1 MAYSVVNFSPR
12 FKREEN
18 QCYIAL
24 AGTPDAMV
32 KHLERIIGDIKQHG
46 KPIQENMTGFK
57 IEAQVITPIWNGKSY

>member
-1 MAYSVVNFSPR
+1 MAQQINFSER
-12 FKREEN
+12 FKEQTN

-32 KHLERIIGDIKQHG
+32 KHLERIISDIKQHG